1 MSRELVRFPIK
12 NSSSNSFIEG
22 NLTIP
27 DNPIGIVVFAHGS
40 GSSKNSKRNQLVS
53 EKLNKNNIATLLFDL
68 LSDEEQAFDS
78 QLENM
83 ISKMPGVV
91 LNKFNISLLTK
102 RLSMA
107 TDWILSNPH
116 TEKLQV
122 SYFASSTGG
131 AAALMAACRYS
142 RYNIVSI
149 VIRSGR
155 TDLVEN
161 QFLEQMVSPCLFIV
175 GSREKSLIKISKETM
190 KKMRNLKEKKH
201 RIIEGASHLFEEEG
215 TMQSVAEVATQWVT
229 RHFTSLINTNSI
241 GK

>member
-1 MSRELVRFPIK
+1 LQGEFVRFPIN
-12 NSSSNSFIEG
+12 NSDLNSFIEG
-22 NLTIP
+22 NLAIP

-40 GSSKNSKRNQLVS
+40 GSGKNSNRNQLVS

-78 QLENM
+78 QLEKM
-83 ISKMPGVV
+83 TSKIPGAV

-107 TDWILSNPH
+107 TDWVLGNSH
-116 TEKLQV
+116 TEKLQL

-131 AAALMAACRYS
+131 AAALMAACQ
-142 RYNIVSI
+142 YNIVSI

-161 QFLEQMVSPCLFIV
+161 RFLDQIVSPCLLVV
-175 GSREKSLIKISKETM
+175 GSKEKTLVKSSKETI
-190 KKMRNLKEKKH
+190 KKMRNCKEK
-201 RIIEGASHLFEEEG
+201 RLSIIEGASHLFEEEG
-215 TMQSVAEVATQWVT
+215 TIQSVAEVATQWLT
-229 RHFTSLINTNSI
+229 RHFTLGVNTNI
-241 GK
+241 TGK